1 MPKIFTSL
9 FILLCSVITIPIC
22 GQDNATQYIG
32 PEIYIKKTNQKITLD
47 GVLDEVAWNKD
58 NIQFPFWQYFP
69 LDSISANGQTEI
81 YMTYDDQNLYV
92 AVKCYSNGND
102 FITPSLRRDYGFRG
116 NDNIS
121 ILFDTY
127 SDATN
132 AFLFGLNPYGVRRE
146 ALISNGG
153 RQGRDFSSSW
163 DNKWRGTSKSYDD
176 YWIGEFAIP
185 FKTIRYQEGASE
197 WRFNAYRN
205 DTQLNEYSTWSNIPR
220 NRIVMDLT
228 YMGKIIWDE
237 PLKKPGTNF
246 AAIPYLSAAGARD
259 FEGAPN
265 GKPSSDFAVGGDAKI
280 GITAGLNLDL
290 TVNPDF
296 SQVEVDRQVT
306 NLDRFEI
313 FFPERRQ
320 FFLENADLF
329 GSFGHPRV
337 NPFFSRRIGVAQDT
351 ATGQNIQNT
360 ILFGSRLSGKI
371 NDRAR
376 IGLLNMQTAKQVGND
391 LPGINYTVAALEKTV
406 FSRSQIVGIFVNQQ
420 SINPSNFGGELPT
433 YNRVGGL
440 EYRLATADN
449 RWSGKMSYQHAFT
462 PETTADGDAQYF
474 RLYYEVP
481 RFRIGIDQYIVSEGF
496 DAKVGFI
503 QRKDILYLSPEGFI
517 NFFQSEKSIVNRHR
531 IGFDT
536 QIFYKLGADDNEI
549 IRDFGLWEW
558 EGRLFY
564 EARFKNTTSIEA
576 RLCYKD
582 VTLLDDFDPT
592 RIQDDSVFLA
602 AGERFKYTSLEL
614 SYRSDVRKEFSYR
627 INANFGQFFNGSI
640 WGVRGRLNYRF
651 QPFGQFS
658 LEYGYNR
665 IVLDDPFK
673 PANLW
678 LVGPR
683 FDLTFTKNLFLTAL
697 VQYNSQLDNM
707 NINARFQWRYAPV
720 SDFFL
725 VYTDNYLTNPWD
737 QFGARNRS
745 IVAKVTYWL
754 NL

>member
-1 MPKIFTSL
+1 MFPRL
-9 FILLCSVITIPIC
+9 LLLLCCLLWLPIF
-22 GQDNATQYIG
+22 GQDNATEYIG
-32 PEIYIKKTNQKITLD
+32 PEIYIKKTQQKITLD
-47 GVLDEVAWNKD
+47 GVLDESSWNID
-58 NIQFPFWQYFP
+58 NTQSPFWQYFP
-69 LDSISANGQTEI
+69 IDSVSANGQTEI
-81 YMTYDDQNLYV
+81 YMTYDDENLYV
-92 AVKCYSNGND
+92 AVKCYSNGNN
-102 FITPSLRRDYGFRG
+102 FITPSLRRDYSFRG

-153 RQGRDFSSSW
+153 RRGGDFSGSW
-163 DNKWRGTSKSYDD
+163 DNKWRGTSKSYEN
-176 YWIGEFAIP
+176 YWVGEFAIP

-246 AAIPYLSAAGARD
+246 AVIPYLSGVTARD
-259 FEGAPN
+259 FEEEPN
-265 GKPSSDFAVGGDAKI
+265 GSFNSEFAVGGDAKI

-376 IGLLNMQTAKQVGND
+376 VGLLNMQTASQVGND

-420 SINPSNFGGELPT
+420 SINPSDFSGEIPDF
-433 YNRVGGL
+433 NRVGGL

-449 RWSGKMSYQHAFT
+449 RWSGKLSYQHAFT
-462 PETTADGDAQYF
+462 PENQSNGGAQYF
-474 RLYYEVP
+474 RLNYEVP
-481 RFRIGIDQYIVSEGF
+481 RFRIGLDQYVVSNDF
-496 DAKVGFI
+496 DARVGFI
-503 QRKDILYLSPEGFI
+503 QRQDILFLNPEAFI
-517 NFFQSEKSIVNRHR
+517 NFFPSENAKVNRHR
-531 IGFDT
+531 VGFDADV
-536 QIFYKLGADDNEI
+536 FYKLGDDDNEVI
-549 IRDFGLWEW
+549 QDFGLWEW
-558 EGRLFY
+558 QGRLFY

-576 RLCYKD
+576 RLLYND

-592 RIQDDSVFLA
+592 RIQDDSTFLS
-602 AGERFKYTSLEL
+602 AGERFKYTSMEL
-614 SYRSDVRKEFSYR
+614 SYRSDVRKAFSYR
-627 INANFGQFFNGSI
+627 INANFGQFFNGSRLGI
-640 WGVRGRLNYRF
+640 RGRMNYRF

-665 IVLDDPFK
+665 IVLDDSFE

-683 FDLTFTKNLFLTAL
+683 LDLTFTKNLFLTTL

-725 VYTDNYLTNPWD
+725 VYTDNYLTSPLS

>member
-1 MPKIFTSL
+1 MLKSLTSHLL
-9 FILLCSVITIPIC
+9 FFFLIVGSPLFGQEPIS
-22 GQDNATQYIG
+22 QYIG
-32 PEIYIKKTNQKITLD
+32 PEIHIKKTNQEIKLD
-47 GVLDEVAWNKD
+47 GKLDELVW
-58 NIQFPFWQYFP
+58 IQGNNDSPFWQYFP

-81 YMTYDDQNLYV
+81 YMTYDDENLYI
-92 AVKCYSNGND
+92 AVKCYSNDNN

-127 SDATN
+127 NDATN

-153 RQGRDFSSSW
+153 RSFRDFSGSW
-163 DNKWRGTSKSYDD
+163 DNKWRGTAQYFEN
-176 YWIGEFAIP
+176 YWVGEFAIP
-185 FKTIRYQEGASE
+185 FKTIRYQEGATE

-246 AAIPYLSAAGARD
+246 TVIPFVSAVGERD
-259 FEGAPN
+259 FEGDPN
-265 GKPSSDFAVGGDAKI
+265 GNFNSDFNVGGDAKI

-376 IGLLNMQTAKQVGND
+376 IGLLNMQTARQVGND
-391 LPGINYTVAALEKTV
+391 LPGINYTVAAVEKTV
-406 FSRSQIVGIFVNQQ
+406 FARSQIVGIFVNQQ
-420 SINPSNFGGELPT
+420 SINPSDFSSELPVF
-433 YNRVGGL
+433 NRVGGL
-440 EYRLATADN
+440 EYRLATPDN
-449 RWSGKMSYQHAFT
+449 RWSGKLSYQHAFT
-462 PETTADGDAQYF
+462 PEDQIDGDAQYF
-474 RLYYEVP
+474 RLNYEVP
-481 RFRIGIDQYIVSEGF
+481 RFRIGLDQYLISEGF
-496 DAKVGFI
+496 DARVGFVP
-503 QRKDILYLSPEGFI
+503 RNDILFFRPEAFV
-517 NFFQSEKSIVNRHR
+517 NFFQSESSPVNRHR
-531 IGFDT
+531 IGFDA
-536 QIFYKLGADDNEI
+536 QLFYKLGEDDNEI
-549 IRDFGLWEW
+549 IPNFGLWEW

-576 RLCYKD
+576 RLRYRD
-582 VTLLDDFDPT
+582 LTLLDDFDPT
-592 RIQDDSVFLA
+592 RIQDDSTFLA
-602 AGERFKYTSLEL
+602 AGDRFRFTTAEL
-614 SYRSDVRKEFSYR
+614 SYRSDSRKEFSYR
-627 INANFGQFFNGSI
+627 INTNIGQFFNGTI
-640 WGVRGRLNYRF
+640 IGVNGRLNYRF
-651 QPFGQFS
+651 QPFGQFA
-658 LEYGYNR
+658 LEYNFNR
-665 IVLDDPFK
+665 IVLDDPFEA
-673 PANLW
+673 ANLW

-683 FDLTFTKNLFLTAL
+683 IDLTFTKNLFLTTL
-697 VQYNSQLDNM
+697 LQYNSQLDNL

-720 SDFFL
+720 SDLFL
-725 VYTDNYLTNPWD
+725 VYTDNYLTSPFN
-737 QFGARNRS
+737 QFGSRNRS
-745 IVAKVTYWL
+745 IVAKITYWL

>member
-1 MPKIFTSL
+1 LPKVLTFL
-9 FILLCSVITIPIC
+9 FILLSLVVCAPTI
-22 GQDNATQYIG
+22 GQDNATEYIG
-32 PEIYIKKTNQKITLD
+32 SEIHIKKTTQKITLD
-47 GVLDEVAWNKD
+47 GELNESAWIKGNTD
-58 NIQFPFWQYFP
+58 SPFWQYFP
-69 LDSISANGQTEI
+69 VDSISANGQTEI
-81 YMTYDDQNLYV
+81 FMTYDDQNIYV
-92 AVKCYSNGND
+92 AVRCYSNNND
-102 FITPSLRRDYGFRG
+102 FITPSLRRDYSFRG
-116 NDNIS
+116 SDNIS

-127 SDATN
+127 NDATN

-153 RQGRDFSSSW
+153 RRGGDFSSSW
-163 DNKWRGTSKSYDD
+163 DNKWRGTAKSYEN
-176 YWIGEFAIP
+176 YWVAEFAIP
-185 FKTIRYQEGASE
+185 FKTIRYKEGALE

-205 DTQLNEYSTWSNIPR
+205 DTQLSEHSTWSNIPR

-228 YMGKIIWDE
+228 YMGKILWDE

-246 AAIPYLSAAGARD
+246 AAIPYLSTVTARD
-259 FEGAPN
+259 FEGDQN
-265 GKPSSDFAVGGDAKI
+265 GKYNSDFAVGGDAKI

-376 IGLLNMQTAKQVGND
+376 IGLLNMQTAKQLEND

-420 SINPSNFGGELPT
+420 SINPGDFGDELPV
-433 YNRVGGL
+433 YNRIGGL
-440 EYRLATADN
+440 EYRLTTADN
-449 RWSGKMSYQHAFT
+449 RWSGKLSYQHAFT
-462 PETTADGDAQYF
+462 PADQSDGDAQYF
-474 RLYYEVP
+474 NLVYEVP
-481 RFRIGIDQYIVSEGF
+481 RFRVGIDQYAISEGF
-496 DAKVGFI
+496 DARVGFVP
-503 QRKDILYLSPEGFI
+503 RRDILYLSPEAFV
-517 NFFQSEKSIVNRHR
+517 NFFQSENSFINRHR

-536 QIFYKLGADDNEI
+536 QIFYKLGGDDNEV
-549 IRDFGLWEW
+549 IRDFALWEW
-558 EGRLFY
+558 EGRIFY
-564 EARFKNTTSIEA
+564 EARFRNTSNIEA
-576 RLCYKD
+576 RLQYKD

-592 RIQDDSVFLA
+592 RIQDETIFLS
-602 AGERFKYTSLEL
+602 AGERFKYTSMTL
-614 SYRSDVRKEFSYR
+614 SYRSDIRKEFSYR
-627 INANFGQFFNGSI
+627 INTNFGQFFNGTI
-640 WGVRGRLNYRF
+640 LGVNGEVNYRF
-651 QPFGQFS
+651 QPYGQFS

-665 IVLDDPFK
+665 IVLDESFV

-683 FDLTFTKNLFLTAL
+683 IDLTFTKNLFLTAL
-697 VQYNSQLDNM
+697 VQYNSQLDNL

-720 SDFFL
+720 SDFFI
-725 VYTDNYLTNPWD
+725 VYTDNYLTNPWE
-737 QFGARNRS
+737 QFGVRNRA
-745 IVAKVTYWL
+745 IVAKITYWL

>member
-1 MPKIFTSL
+1 MIISRTQ
-9 FILLCSVITIPIC
+9 LCSALWCIWLCMACSNGVKA
-22 GQDNATQYIG
+22 QQV
-32 PEIYIKKTNQKITLD
+32 PEIHIKKTVEKITID
-47 GVLDEVAWNKD
+47 GQLLEPVWHTNGNSGD
-58 NIQFPFWQYFP
+58 FWQYFP
-69 LDSISANGQTEI
+69 SDSVTANGQTII
-81 YMTYDDQNLYV
+81 YMTYDENYLYV
-92 AVKCYSNGND
+92 AVKCYSKAND
-102 FITPSLRRDYGFRG
+102 FITPSLRRDYSFRG

-127 SDATN
+127 SDVTN

-153 RQGRDFSSSW
+153 REGRSFSSSW
-163 DNKWRGTSKSYDD
+163 DNKWKGDARFYEDH
-176 YWIGEFAIP
+176 WIGEFAIP
-185 FKTIRYQEGASE
+185 FKTIRYREGATE

-205 DTQLNEYSTWSNIPR
+205 DTQNNEYSSWSNIPR
-220 NRIVMDLT
+220 NRIIMDLT

-246 AAIPYLSAAGARD
+246 SVIPFVSAAVDRNY
-259 FEGAPN
+259 EEEPN
-265 GKPSSDFAVGGDAKI
+265 GKANKAFGIGGDAKI

-329 GSFGHPRV
+329 SSFGDRRL

-360 ILFGSRLSGKI
+360 ILFGTRLSGKV
-371 NDRAR
+371 NDRMR
-376 IGLLNMQTAKQVGND
+376 IGLLNMQTAKQVNND
-391 LPGINYTVAALEKTV
+391 LPGINYTVAAVEKTV
-406 FSRSQIVGIFVNQQ
+406 FARSQIAGIFVNQQ
-420 SINPSNFGGELPT
+420 AINPDDFSNDLPR

-449 RWSGKMSYQHAFT
+449 RWSGKLSYQRAFT
-462 PETTADGDAQYF
+462 PADQKDGNAQF
-474 RLYYEVP
+474 FSLNYEVP
-481 RFRIGIDQYIVSEGF
+481 RFRVGIDQYVINNAF
-496 DAKVGFI
+496 DAKVGFVP
-503 QRKDILYLSPEGFI
+503 RKDILFLSPEARI
-517 NFFQSEKSIVNRHR
+517 NFYQDEEATINLHR

-536 QIFYKLGADDNEI
+536 RIFYKLGEDDNEVI
-549 IRDFGLWEW
+549 QDFDLWEW
-558 EGRLFY
+558 EGFLFY
-564 EARFKNTTSIEA
+564 EASFKNSA
-576 RLCYKD
+576 RMEIAMGYQE

-592 RIQDDSVFLA
+592 RTQADDVFLE
-602 AGERFKYTSLEL
+602 AGEKFGFARLFL
-614 SYRSDVRKEFSYR
+614 SYSSDSRQAFSYR
-627 INANFGQFFNGSI
+627 VNGTAGQFFNGSRVGI
-640 WGVRGRLNYRF
+640 NGQFNYRF
-651 QPFGQFS
+651 QPFGQVT
-658 LEYGYNR
+658 LEYRYNR
-665 IVLDDPFK
+665 ISLADPFV

-683 FDLTFTKNLFLTAL
+683 LDFTFTKSLFLTTL
-697 VQYNSQLDNM
+697 LQYNSQLNNL

-737 QFGARNRS
+737 QFGARNRAL
-745 IVAKVTYWL
+745 VAKITYWL
-754 NL
+754 

>member
-1 MPKIFTSL
+1 MSRILPSL
-9 FILLCSVITIPIC
+9 FLFFCLVFCLPIF
-22 GQDNATQYIG
+22 GQDNATEYIG
-32 PEIYIKKTNQKITLD
+32 PEIHIKKTNQKITLD
-47 GVLDEVAWNKD
+47 GVLDESVWNK
-58 NIQFPFWQYFP
+58 NNTQSPFWQYFP
-69 LDSISANGQTEI
+69 LDSVSANGQTEI
-81 YMTYDDQNLYV
+81 YMTYDDQYLYV
-92 AVKCYSNGND
+92 AVKCYSSGSD
-102 FITPSLRRDYGFRG
+102 FITPSLRRDYSFRG

-153 RQGRDFSSSW
+153 RGFRDFSGSW
-163 DNKWRGTSKSYDD
+163 DNKWRGNSKSYED

-185 FKTIRYQEGASE
+185 FKTIRYQEGAME

-205 DTQLNEYSTWSNIPR
+205 DTQLSEYSTWSNIPR

-246 AAIPYLSAAGARD
+246 AVIPYVSGATARD
-259 FEGAPN
+259 FEGDPN
-265 GKPSSDFAVGGDAKI
+265 GKPSSEFAVGGDAKV

-420 SINPSNFGGELPT
+420 SINPGNFSGELPA

-449 RWSGKMSYQHAFT
+449 RWSGKLSYQRSF
-462 PETTADGDAQYF
+462 TADNSSGGDAQYF
-474 RLYYEVP
+474 SLNYEVP
-481 RFRIGIDQYIVSEGF
+481 QFRIGLDQYIVSEDF
-496 DAKVGFI
+496 DAKVGFV
-503 QRKDILYLSPEGFI
+503 QRQDILYLNPEGFI
-517 NFFQSEKSIVNRHR
+517 NFFASEKSKVNRHR
-531 IGFDT
+531 IGVNSR
-536 QIFYKLGADDNEI
+536 IFYKLGEDDNEV

-576 RLCYKD
+576 TLQYKD
-582 VTLLDDFDPT
+582 VTLLGDFDPT
-592 RIQDDSVFLA
+592 RVQDETVFLA
-602 AGERFKYTSLEL
+602 AGERFKYTSMEL

-627 INANFGQFFNGSI
+627 VNANFGQFFNGSI
-640 WGVRGRLNYRF
+640 LGVRGQLNYRF
-651 QPFGQFS
+651 QPFGQFG

-683 FDLTFTKNLFLTAL
+683 FDLTFTKSLFLTTL
-697 VQYNSQLDNM
+697 VQYNSQLNNM